1 MSKSIKIHFDI
12 SNTKIIERCILSL
25 TLVFFRKRDVN
36 TERPRKEVVLMRE
49 SADGII
55 TYAKTWHPYEGI
67 LILRGK
73 SKKREIIIDGLV
85 VPPFSSHGPYYSGFP
100 VYDLPFDLS
109 YIGTAHSHPGNSNHP
124 SLEDLNNYFGLVSII
139 INYPYDDS
147 TIAAF
152 DRNGERFM
160 LRIVSTDK
168 NY

>member
-1 MSKSIKIHFDI
+1 
-12 SNTKIIERCILSL
+12 LL
-25 TLVFFRKRDVN
+25 FFLNKNDDKQ
-36 TERPRKEVVLMRE
+36 RPRKEVLLSRK

-73 SKKREIIIDGLV
+73 SRKTDITIDGLV

-109 YIGTAHSHPGNSNHP
+109 YIGTAHSHPGSSNHP

-139 INYPYDDS
+139 INYPYDDT
-147 TIAAF
+147 TIAAY
-152 DRNGERFM
+152 DRNGERFT
-160 LRIVSTDK
+160 LRILPSNDK
-168 NY
+168 HTS